1 MNKTALID
9 TLNRWI
15 HQRPGLEP
23 RNYISGWND
32 TDGRRAYR
40 AEVRSITKDL
50 HQARALLQFVAG
62 RDSITAEQILD
73 ACRHSFSGRL
83 SIKLTRSHKCGCG
96 HKWSAPVELSEA
108 TPNLSGEKTQW
119 CSKCGSRPQESSP
132 QFYEIEYCTGQYWPT
147 EYRRAVCSVLS
158 SAIWEWLRANMPKA
172 DGHKLIDINGKMLEI
187 ETHRGMTPGD
197 YLRKAAQRELGRPI
211 ASRWFN

>member
-23 RNYISGWND
+23 GNYISGWND

-83 SIKLTRSHKCGCG
+83 TI
-96 HKWSAPVELSEA
+96 
-108 TPNLSGEKTQW
+108 TPDGDGFKVD
-119 CSKCGSRPQESSP
+119 
-132 QFYEIEYCTGQYWPT
+132 YCTGQYWPT
-147 EYRRAVCSVLS
+147 EYRKAVASVL
-158 SAIWEWLRANMPKA
+158 
-172 DGHKLIDINGKMLEI
+172 
-187 ETHRGMTPGD
+187 ETAAQIAYR
-197 YLRKAAQRELGRPI
+197 RSVKAA
-211 ASRWFN
+211 